1 MQVISYIN
9 CFVYISS
16 NLQLFLFSF
25 LLFVLFL
32 HCPFYCFQ
40 LKPRVFFISYLIHEL
55 AYVPYFPTHTLHI
68 FHINIISSYIF
79 NPHLHCISYPLIP
92 PHPPTHLIS
101 SQSSHPLPIP
111 TCVCSGSSSRRLGLE
126 RTERRPL
133 TSCVYM
139 WAWSWGSVSSR
150 SSAPR
155 PARLGWDCASW
166 RALRR
171 LKIRGLFEF

>member
-1 MQVISYIN
+1 MNSHTFPI
-9 CFVYISS
+9 
-16 NLQLFLFSF
+16 
-25 LLFVLFL
+25 
-32 HCPFYCFQ
+32 FQ
-40 LKPRVFFISYLIHEL
+40 LIPYTLISFDPISLI
-55 AYVPYFPTHTLHI
+55 Y
-68 FHINIISSYIF
+68 S
-79 NPHLHCISYPLIP
+79 HLHCISYPLIP

-101 SQSSHPLPIP
+101 SQSSHTLPIP